1 MSKNMKTNQEKLFN
15 CILDTVL
22 RIENNLKSI
31 NSKGI
36 FFAPEMHLAF
46 EVGKELFK
54 KRIHIFGD
62 NDIEWIREMN
72 LGNGG
77 PSDLILQ
84 SENDTYVF
92 EFKISD
98 TWNSYERDIAKLKAL
113 KTSGNNSF
121 HKFFIALV
129 DHFPGKK
136 DGRLDFLENSDFT
149 CLGSNSFSTKFS
161 SYKSD
166 VNCFLGVY
174 QVE

>member
-1 MSKNMKTNQEKLFN
+1 MKTNQEKLFT

-22 RIENNLKSI
+22 RIENDLKSV
-31 NSKGI
+31 NSTGI
-36 FFAPEMHLAF
+36 FFAPELYLAF
-46 EVGKELFK
+46 EVGKELYK

-62 NDIEWIREMN
+62 NDIEWVRELN

-92 EFKISD
+92 EFKIAD
-98 TWNSYERDIAKLKAL
+98 KWNSYERDIAKLKAL
-113 KTSGNNSF
+113 KNSGNKSF
-121 HKFFIALV
+121 YKFFVALV

-136 DGRLDFLENSDFT
+136 DGRLDFLENSGLT
-149 CLGSNSFSTKFS
+149 CLGSNSFPTKFS

-166 VNCFLGVY
+166 INCFLGLY
-174 QVE
+174 QIDSIA